1 MQDEVASRT
10 AEGRAGGGM
19 VTAVVNG
26 RLEVLRVHIDPSLL
40 ESPDREMLQDLVVAA
55 VNDAL
60 RAARTLIAD
69 EMQKVTG
76 RLADSRVAAEGGA
89 WRRPP
94 SMTRLIQ
101 QLTRLARHRREDG
114 LPTGVSH
121 PAQRARVRASRWP
134 RR

>member
-1 MQDEVASRT
+1 MSTFDVGGLLEQAKKLQERLASVQDEVAART

-26 RLEVLRVHIDPSLL
+26 RLEVLRVTIDPSLL

-60 RAARTLIAD
+60 RSVRALVAA

-76 RLADSRVAAEGGA
+76 
-89 WRRPP
+89 
-94 SMTRLIQ
+94 
-101 QLTRLARHRREDG
+101 G
-114 LPTGVSH
+114 LPIPGLG
-121 PAQRARVRASRWP
+121 
-134 RR
+134 

>member
-1 MQDEVASRT
+1 MSKGFDLGGLLQQAKQLQERLTSVQDEIASRT

-26 RLEVLRVHIDPSLL
+26 RLEVLRVTIDATLL

-60 RAARTLIAD
+60 RNARTLIAD

-76 RLADSRVAAEGGA
+76 
-89 WRRPP
+89 
-94 SMTRLIQ
+94 
-101 QLTRLARHRREDG
+101 G
-114 LPTGVSH
+114 LPIPGLG
-121 PAQRARVRASRWP
+121 
-134 RR
+134 

>member
-1 MQDEVASRT
+1 MSTFDLGGLLEQAKKLQERLASVQDEVAART

-26 RLEVLRVHIDPSLL
+26 RLEVLRVTIDPSLL

-60 RAARTLIAD
+60 REVRALVAA

-76 RLADSRVAAEGGA
+76 
-89 WRRPP
+89 
-94 SMTRLIQ
+94 
-101 QLTRLARHRREDG
+101 G
-114 LPTGVSH
+114 LPIPGLG
-121 PAQRARVRASRWP
+121 
-134 RR
+134 